1 MEERND
7 LFENEEVNQD
17 LQQNSIGNEPVNEET
32 EVSDDTQGVNTEN
45 QTQNDSEEFV
55 DNDTASSEV
64 SAKEEKQKKKKPIAR
79 KDMTWRQWTWHEM
92 KRNKVAY
99 LMIAPFMFI
108 FILFT
113 VFPVVLSL
121 VLSFTNFN
129 MLELNWDIFI
139 GLDNYT
145 RLFFDDDIFLL
156 ACKNTLVFAMITG
169 PVSYILSFL
178 VAWFINELPP
188 RIRAIIT
195 LIFYAP
201 SISGSV
207 YLIWA
212 TLFSDDAYGWVNGVL
227 LDLGLIDGAILWFH
241 DEKYAMTLC
250 IVVALW
256 MSLGTAFLSFIAG
269 LQTINKSLFE
279 AAAVD
284 GIKNRWQELWYI
296 TLPMMKPQL
305 MFGAV
310 MAITGSF
317 GFGGVV
323 TALCGFPSVNYS
335 CHTIM
340 HCLEDYGSQRW
351 EVGYASAIAFVLF
364 LIMIGANML
373 VNKMLSKVGQ

>member
-1 MEERND
+1 MDELNNTQSIVDTEVEND
-7 LFENEEVNQD
+7 AVNQEN
-17 LQQNSIGNEPVNEET
+17 LQDDSII
-32 EVSDDTQGVNTEN
+32 
-45 QTQNDSEEFV
+45 
-55 DNDTASSEV
+55 
-64 SAKEEKQKKKKPIAR
+64 EEKQEKKKAVCR
-79 KDMTWRQWTWHEM
+79 KDMTKAQWTWKEM

-99 LMIAPFMFI
+99 LMIAPFMFV

-113 VFPVVLSL
+113 ALPVALSL
-121 VLSFTNFN
+121 ILSLTNFN
-129 MLELNWDIFI
+129 MLEINSEMFI
-139 GLDNYT
+139 WFDNYK

-156 ACKNTLVFAMITG
+156 ACKNTLIFAAVTG

-178 VAWFINELPP
+178 VAWFINELSP
-188 RIRAIIT
+188 RLRAFVT

-207 YLIWA
+207 YLIWGIM
-212 TLFSDDAYGWVNGVL
+212 FSNDSYGIVNGIL
-227 LDLGLIDGAILWFH
+227 LDLGIINTPILWFH

-284 GIKNRWQELWYI
+284 GIKNRWQELWFI

-340 HCLEDYGSQRW
+340 HCLEDYGSTRW

-364 LIMIGANML
+364 LIMIGANTL
-373 VNKMLSKVGQ
+373 VNKALSKVGQ